1 MSKKILTL
9 YHGSNQIIETPE
21 FGLGKE
27 HNDFGLGF
35 YCTESMELAKEWA
48 VSSINNG
55 FCNQYTIDT
64 ESMNVLNLNSPE
76 YTILNWIA
84 VLLRHRIFPVKTPI
98 AGRAKRYLIENFYV
112 DVNAYDIV
120 TGYRADDSYFD
131 YAEAFVN
138 NALSVNQLAQAMM
151 LGKLGEQFV
160 IKSRFA
166 FSKLQFQGIDPA
178 EKDTYYVMRKVRN
191 DEANQSYLRM
201 AEEDDDGLY
210 VRDIVRGEIK
220 NDDPR
225 IPGNL
230 PQQRNVLDG

>member
-1 MSKKILTL
+1 MNTTLTL
-9 YHGSNQIIETPE
+9 YHGSSQIIETPE

-35 YCTESMELAKEWA
+35 YCTESIELAKEWA

-55 FCNQYTIDT
+55 FCNHYTIDT
-64 ESMNVLNLNSPE
+64 RSLNVLSLNSPE

-98 AGRAKRYLIENFYV
+98 AGRSKRYLIENFYV

-120 TGYRADDSYFD
+120 IGYRADDSYFD

-166 FSKLQFQGIDPA
+166 FSQLLFQGFDLA
-178 EKDTYYVMRKVRN
+178 EKDTYYVLRKVRN
-191 DEANQSYLRM
+191 DEANQSYLKM

-210 VRDIVRGEIK
+210 VRDIVRGGIK

-230 PQQRNVLDG
+230 PQQRNVFNG